1 MSGNNRKLATGNS
14 LGNTDC
20 AHRCRRQNEGMDPR
34 REQSRLRIVSFALH
48 ATRGLIRNQST
59 RRWTMFIVLIIA
71 MLLLFGGTTFLQP
84 FLSPREH
91 PGWFIFFWIAC
102 AWLTFLALLLAV
114 FDLLTVKLQAR
125 AARKILREKL
135 DDG

>member
-1 MSGNNRKLATGNS
+1 
-14 LGNTDC
+14 
-20 AHRCRRQNEGMDPR
+20 MDPR

-125 AARKILREKL
+125 GARKILREKL